1 MPTRR
6 PPATDLRDRMGGHGS
21 AQPGGDLLVEETAQ
35 EFVVVRADHVDDRLV
50 GQGPGPGG
58 GGHPRS
64 LGQVGADEPLGIIQQ
79 SNSLGRIDMGVA
91 GEEAAGVGVGV
102 FDHRVDD
109 GVRQDPIPAQH
120 HPCGKRSVREQ
131 PQEDAL
137 RHGRVESQ
145 PGEPT
150 GGEIGVRPD
159 LLRRRH
165 ALYPQGVKRS
175 REDLFH
181 DLIRLAQRQTE
192 CWVVPS
198 RARPDGRALARRA
211 SRVRRGRNTCHANC
225 RVPSRGPGRRRTI
238 VTEVKTQVR

>member
-1 MPTRR
+1 
-6 PPATDLRDRMGGHGS
+6 MGGHGS
-21 AQPGGDLLVEETAQ
+21 AQPGGDLLVEGTAQ
-35 EFVVVRADHVDDRLV
+35 EFVVVRADHVDDGLV
-50 GQGPGPGG
+50 GQGSGPGG

-64 LGQVGADEPLGIIQQ
+64 PGQVGADEPLGIIQQ
-79 SNSLGRIDMGVA
+79 SNSLGRIDMWVA

-165 ALYPQGVKRS
+165 ASYPQGVKRP
-175 REDLFH
+175 RDDLFH
-181 DLIRLAQRQTE
+181 DLIRLAQRQAE
-192 CWVVPS
+192 CWVVPP
-198 RARPDGRALARRA
+198 RARPDGRAPTRRA
-211 SRVRRGRNTCHANC
+211 SRVRRGRNTCLAAPYRC
-225 RVPSRGPGRRRTI
+225 QRAPSTSLTAASALRACTLAGA
-238 VTEVKTQVR
+238 VVE